1 MSDAIPLPPRPNLDQ
16 YKKLAKDF
24 QQACKSSDP
33 GAIRAWAAR
42 LAETIARLQARDITT
57 QVRKELDREAE
68 RIERRWQE
76 FKKSNERA
84 SRCALADAQFFIA
97 REHGFTS
104 WPKFAR
110 HVQALA
116 RANSPVS
123 HFEAAADAI
132 VSGDAAALRK
142 LLRDHPELARERS
155 TREHRSTLL
164 HYVSANGV
172 EDFRQRTP
180 RNIVEIARLLLDAG
194 ADVNAESD
202 AYGGGCTTLGLV
214 ATSIHPEKAGVQI
227 PLLQA
232 LLDRGARFDQPSAGG
247 NGHSLINACF
257 ANGQP
262 RAAEF
267 FASLGAPVDL
277 EAAAALG
284 RIGIVRSYF
293 DENGV
298 LQSHAKRQQVESA
311 FDYAC
316 TWGQRDVVE
325 FLLEKGIS
333 PDLRNADGRTGL
345 HNAAW
350 GAHIDVVKLLLQRGS
365 PVDAK
370 ENNFHATPLDVAL
383 WLWDNSR
390 DRTER
395 ERCYEVIVLLARA
408 GATLDRRHW
417 HDPAGEGM
425 LDKID
430 SDPRMLAAL
439 RGEISS

>member
-1 MSDAIPLPPRPNLDQ
+1 MSDAIPLPPRPNLEQ

-33 GAIRAWAAR
+33 GAIRAWAAGSSE
-42 LAETIARLQARDITT
+42 AIG
-57 QVRKELDREAE
+57 REAE
-68 RIERRWQE
+68 RVARHWHE
-76 FKKSNERA
+76 FKESNKGT

-110 HVQALA
+110 HLEALA
-116 RANSPVS
+116 RANSSVS
-123 HFEAAADAI
+123 RFEAAADAI
-132 VSGDAAALRK
+132 VNGDAAALQK
-142 LLRDHPELARERS
+142 LLRDHPELAWERS

-180 RNIVEIARLLLDAG
+180 KNIVEITRVLLDAG
-194 ADVNAESD
+194 VEVNAESD
-202 AYGGGCTTLGLV
+202 AYGGGCTALGLV
-214 ATSIHPEKAGVQI
+214 ATSVHPEQAGVQI
-227 PLLQA
+227 ALLQT
-232 LLDRGARFDQPSAGG
+232 LLDHGARFDQPSAGG
-247 NGHSLINACF
+247 NGHPLINACF

-262 RAAEF
+262 KAAEF

-284 RIGIVRSYF
+284 RIGIVRDYF
-293 DENGV
+293 D
-298 LQSHAKRQQVESA
+298 HANSQQMESA

-316 TWGQRDVVE
+316 AWGQREVVK
-325 FLLEKGIS
+325 FLLERGIS

-345 HNAAW
+345 HSAAW

-365 PVDAK
+365 PVDVK

-408 GATLDRRHW
+408 GATLDRGHW
-417 HDPAGEGM
+417 HDSAGDRPGM

-439 RGEISS
+439 RGELSSPA